1 MRNFWRVVWVIG
13 LAACKLYG
21 DPAAKMHTPDSQPAK
36 PEAAAGP
43 VYVKECPVDGPRVL
57 KPAKPDEVAAAA
69 GVHSSEVAL
78 AHYDTETN
86 ADQRVSLLKQ
96 SVDGYRTALV
106 KDPYNVEATLG
117 LAVAYDVAHRQ
128 GCALVMLHRLYE
140 LASHPKWSIPARSAI
155 GRIGTTQ
162 RWFKDYRSE
171 ALVAVGL

>member
-1 MRNFWRVVWVIG
+1 VLG

-21 DPAAKMHTPDSQPAK
+21 DPPAGLHTPKAQPAK
-36 PEAAAGP
+36 PVP
-43 VYVKECPVDGPRVL
+43 VEPVAYVKECPVDGPRVL

-69 GVHSSEVAL
+69 GVRRSEAAL
-78 AHYDTETN
+78 ERYVTETN
-86 ADQRVSLLKQ
+86 ADERVSLLKQ
-96 SVDGYRTALV
+96 SVDGYRSALV

-140 LASHPKWSIPARSAI
+140 LANHPKWSTPARGAI
-155 GRIGTTQ
+155 ERIGTTQ